1 MKENKRKFVN
11 KITVKLTKFSD
22 EKRKRIK
29 QLIIKQLIAIIICI
43 FASKGALLALEN
55 HPFVTL
61 LCMALVLFSCIAFF
75 YNFSD
80 DNKEFKNFLKNKCK
94 VQILKEFDLE
104 TLNGKPIPDDILKK
118 SNLFPLYSKTE
129 TDDVFEGVYKNTKFK
144 VVETKLIAQRK
155 NNEFDVFKGVILV
168 LNANKKIESETL
180 VTSKGDRNIRNLPPS
195 LNSILGF
202 IIGGFLLS
210 SIVCTV
216 VPLILIARDAMFSTV
231 KPYFAFSIWDIM
243 VIIPSLVLFVALV
256 IYIYKQMK
264 KMQKANLEDVN
275 FEKSFDVY
283 TKDQIEARYIL
294 TPTFMERLKSLN
306 TSFGTKGVKCSF
318 FDDYIMIAIPTKKD
332 LFELGSLYQSLGSN
346 KLAEE
351 FYDELHSIY
360 DMIDHFKLN
369 EKIGL

>member
-1 MKENKRKFVN
+1 MKENKREFVN
-11 KITVKLTKFSD
+11 KITMELEKFSD

-29 QLIIKQLIAIIICI
+29 QLIIKQLIVFTIGY
-43 FASKGALLALEN
+43 FASKGCLLVN
-55 HPFVTL
+55 HPVFSVF
-61 LCMALVLFSCIAFF
+61 CMSVVLFSCIAFF
-75 YNFSD
+75 YNFPD
-80 DNKEFKNFLKNKCK
+80 DNKEFKKFLKKKCK
-94 VQILKEFDLE
+94 AQILKEFDLE
-104 TLNGKPIPDDILKK
+104 TLNGKPIPDDIVKK

-129 TDDVFEGVYKNTKFK
+129 TDDVFEGVYKDTKFK
-144 VVETKLIAQRK
+144 VVETRLIAKRK
-155 NNEFDVFKGVILV
+155 NNEIDAFKGVILV

-180 VTSKGDRNIRNLPPS
+180 VTSKGDRNIRNLPPC

-202 IIGGFLLS
+202 LIGGLLLT
-210 SIVCTV
+210 SISCTV
-216 VPLILIARDAMFSTV
+216 IPLFLILRDSMFSTV
-231 KPYFAFSIWDIM
+231 KPHFAFSIEDIM
-243 VIIPSLVLFVALV
+243 VLIPSLILIGALG
-256 IYIYKQMK
+256 IYIYKQIK
-264 KMQKANLEDVN
+264 KMQKATLEDVN

-283 TKDQIEARYIL
+283 TKDQVEARYIL

-346 KLAEE
+346 KLVEE

-360 DMIDHFKLN
+360 DMIDHLKLN